1 MTPEISGGVLGDKVV
16 WVTGAGRGLGRA
28 IARGLAAAG
37 AQLVLTSRS
46 EAELWR
52 VRGELQETQATEVLI
67 EPGSVVSAA
76 DVRAIVDRSMRR
88 FGRLDVLVH
97 CAGISPIFKPS
108 ENVEDDEWSEIIDT
122 NLTGTFYCCREAGR
136 VMLRQGSGSIIAVSS
151 VHGSVGMER
160 LAAYTASKGGVEML
174 TRTLALEWARYG
186 VRVNAL
192 APGYFRTP
200 MSEPLLNSRWGER
213 IRAAVPMDRFGDC
226 EELVGAAL
234 FLASDAST
242 YVTGTT
248 LFVDGGW
255 TAR

>member
-1 MTPEISGGVLGDKVV
+1 MTPELPGGDLGQKVA

-37 AQLVLTSRS
+37 ARLVLTSRS
-46 EAELWR
+46 EAELQQ
-52 VRGELQETQATEVLI
+52 VRSELQETHTTEVLI

-76 DVRAIVDRSMRR
+76 EVRAIVDRSMRH

-108 ENVEDDEWSEIIDT
+108 ERVEDEEWSEIIDT

-136 VMLRQGSGSIIAVSS
+136 VMLRQGGGSIIAISS

-160 LAAYTASKGGVEML
+160 LAAYAASKGGVEML
-174 TRTLALEWARYG
+174 MRTLALEWAHHG
-186 VRVNAL
+186 VRVNTL
-192 APGYFRTP
+192 APGYFRTS
-200 MSEPLLNSRWGER
+200 MSEPLLTSRWEER
-213 IRAAVPMDRFGDC
+213 IRAAVPMGRFGDC
-226 EELVGAAL
+226 EEVVGAAL
-234 FLASDAST
+234 FLASDASA